1 MKRSIKKLFV
11 LTVTAAITVAGTP
24 AAEACGGG
32 GFSSSRLGSFR
43 GRGFATG
50 APPVMTRRQQVAR
63 HQATYSTHP
72 ATTNHYPAPNSYA
85 APATY
90 NAQTTYPQ
98 SSGVSTIRPA
108 VPQGIPATQSITQ
121 SRIATPAAAAP
132 SATSIA
138 PVQPNVN
145 STSVPTTPAP
155 VQKQVATN
163 QPTPKVVPA
172 TQQPAT
178 QQPATQQPATQQPT
192 TQNSSAEPKT
202 SVNAQQS
209 ALQILAS
216 LSATESKPAETATPS
231 PRTAPAQEQPA
242 ATIPEFSSAAASE
255 SPAGGAEVGTWS
267 VNLSGNQSVR
277 LTLDDDGKFVWTATR
292 GGKTNSF
299 QGQYRLQDNQLTLVR
314 ANDLQQMQGTWVG
327 GGDEFTFTLDG
338 ANNGGLKFNRAS

>member
-50 APPVMTRRQQVAR
+50 APPVMTRRQQVTR
-63 HQATYSTHP
+63 HQATYSTHR
-72 ATTNHYPAPNSYA
+72 ATTSHYSAPNSYA

-90 NAQTTYPQ
+90 HAQTGYPQ
-98 SSGVSTIRPA
+98 SSSVSTIRPA
-108 VPQGIPATQSITQ
+108 APQGIPATQTITQ
-121 SRIATPAAAAP
+121 RQIASPATAAQ
-132 SATSIA
+132 ATTGNA

-145 STSVPTTPAP
+145 TASVPTNQAP
-155 VQKQVATN
+155 VQNRVATN
-163 QPTPKVVPA
+163 QVPQNAAPT

-178 QQPATQQPATQQPT
+178 QPST
-192 TQNSSAEPKT
+192 AEAKT

-216 LSATESKPAETATPS
+216 LSTTESKSTETATQS
-231 PRTAPAQEQPA
+231 SRTATAPAQPA

-277 LTLDDDGKFVWTATR
+277 LTLGDDGKFVWTATR
-292 GGKTNSF
+292 GGKSNSF
-299 QGQYRLQDNQLTLVR
+299 QGQYRLQDKQLTLVR

-338 ANNGGLKFNRAS
+338 ANNGGLKFNRAG

>member
-90 NAQTTYPQ
+90 HAQTTYPQ

-108 VPQGIPATQSITQ
+108 VPQGIPATQTITQ
-121 SRIATPAAAAP
+121 SRIAAPAAAAP
-132 SATSIA
+132 STTSIA

-163 QPTPKVVPA
+163 QPTPNVVPA
-172 TQQPAT
+172 TQQPA
-178 QQPATQQPATQQPT
+178 

-255 SPAGGAEVGTWS
+255 SPVGGAEVGTWS